1 MGLTERLGSL
11 SSVLSFGMPL
21 PNSQSVCGGIMTL
34 SLLPALIILLS
45 VGVVGD
51 FYASNRG
58 AMSETTIEPLRP
70 GFGIE
75 LNGEDSRRPKQ
86 ALLCLA
92 DSGCWYT
99 RFADNECPSV
109 DITQGLVTNSEHI
122 SALAHAALEGVPA
135 TDERPVSPSERS
147 VRLRRRMRSS
157 KGPAST
163 TLPTRSTR

>member
-1 MGLTERLGSL
+1 MPPLEALPTPAEEVLRRGVQSLTSFT
-11 SSVLSFGMPL
+11 SSHP
-21 PNSQSVCGGIMTL
+21 
-34 SLLPALIILLS
+34 
-45 VGVVGD
+45 
-51 FYASNRG
+51 
-58 AMSETTIEPLRP
+58 P
-70 GFGIE
+70 GFGVE

-109 DITQGLVTNSEHI
+109 DITQGLVTNSEFI

-135 TDERPVSPSERS
+135 TDEPPGLTISKECAPKNAV
-147 VRLRRRMRSS
+147 L